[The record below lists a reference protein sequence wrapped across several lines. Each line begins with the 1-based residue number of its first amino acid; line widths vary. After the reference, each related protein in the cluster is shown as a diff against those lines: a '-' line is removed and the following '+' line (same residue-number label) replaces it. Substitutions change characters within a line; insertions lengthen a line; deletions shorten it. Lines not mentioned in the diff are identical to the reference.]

1 MRIFVTVGNALQP
14 FDRMLRAVDGA
25 LSRHAGAF
33 EGTCQHGTGEVRP
46 HGLRAVKWLPQAE
59 FESEMMT
66 ADVVVT
72 HAGIGSVATALK
84 HGHAP
89 ILFVRQGARGEH
101 VNDHQAEL
109 LAELSSVGRV
119 LSADTEDSLALMFD
133 AFLRGEHRRH
143 EGGGKVSPEVLR
155 MIQAAIDARSARSAM
170 ARLRRAGLGLV
181 ASLGPNLRDLLVRG
195 SSESER

>member
-1 MRIFVTVGNALQP
+1 VRIFVTVGNALQP

-25 LSRHAGAF
+25 LIRHTGAF
-33 EGTCQHGTGEVRP
+33 DGTCQHGTGDVRP
-46 HGLRAVKWLPQAE
+46 HGLRAVKWLPQEE
-59 FESEMMT
+59 FESEMMR

-89 ILFVRQGARGEH
+89 ILFVRRGALGEH

-119 LSADTEDSLALMFD
+119 LTADSEDSLAMLLD
-133 AFLRGEHRRH
+133 AFLQGERRRDN
-143 EGGGKVSPEVLR
+143 GGGTVSPEVLR
-155 MIQAAIDARSARSAM
+155 VIQAAVDSRSATPPM
-170 ARLRRAGLGLV
+170 ARLRRAGLALV
-181 ASLGPNLRDLLVRG
+181 AALGPPLRDLLVRG
-195 SSESER
+195 STE